1 MFVFILREWSQLL
14 QNRRCSWGINIQGFY
29 GSPFFS
35 CTYPLTCFK
44 HSAFLHVCVKNQTSY
59 VSVNNKNWAFTSPSI
74 NIIPPR
80 KSYQNKDQNSL
91 ERFYCKL
98 RWFST
103 ITCLQPS
110 SFLNKYISR
119 KLITLRLLNKLRMT
133 ISSDFTITTGIW

>member
-1 MFVFILREWSQLL
+1 MNCLSLYYVNEVNFCRIGVVHE
-14 QNRRCSWGINIQGFY
+14 
-29 GSPFFS
+29 GSIFKDFMGHPFS
-35 CTYPLTCFK
+35 HVHIHK
-44 HSAFLHVCVKNQTSY
+44 HAFLHVCVKNQTRY